1 MTKKTTL
8 LVIDD
13 EIHIRRL
20 IARML
25 SSRGFSVFS
34 AGSGTEAFK
43 LMEQDDLC
51 PDIITCDVSMPDMNG
66 FEILDKIKQIPR
78 LASIP
83 VIMLTAMGQVGE
95 AHRAKEMGASD
106 YITKPF
112 SANIL
117 FDVLR
122 QHVSISE

>member
-1 MTKKTTL
+1 MVKKIVL

-20 IARML
+20 IDRML
-25 SSRGFSVFS
+25 SSRGFSVFG
-34 AGSGTEAFK
+34 AGSGGEAFRM
-43 LMEQDDLC
+43 MEENDLR

-66 FEILDKIKQIPR
+66 FEILSEIKQRPK
-78 LASIP
+78 LAHIP

-112 SANIL
+112 SANSL
-117 FDVLR
+117 FDILNE
-122 QHVSISE
+122 HILISD

>member
-1 MTKKTTL
+1 MTRKIVL

-20 IARML
+20 IDRML
-25 SSRGFSVFS
+25 SNRGFSVFG
-34 AGSGTEAFK
+34 AGSGDEALK
-43 LMEQDDLC
+43 MMENAGVS

-66 FEILDKIKQIPR
+66 FEILSEIKENPQF
-78 LASIP
+78 AHIP

-112 SANIL
+112 SANGL
-117 FDVLR
+117 FDILTRHVL
-122 QHVSISE
+122 ISS

>member
-1 MTKKTTL
+1 MTKKATL

-20 IARML
+20 ITRML
-25 SSRGFSVFS
+25 SNRGFSVFS
-34 AGSGTEAFK
+34 AGSGQEAFEM
-43 LMEQDDLC
+43 MEQRGVS

-66 FEILDKIKQIPR
+66 FEILGRIKQTP
-78 LASIP
+78 LLEPIP

-95 AHRAKEMGASD
+95 AHRAKAMGASD

-112 SANIL
+112 SANSL
-117 FDVLR
+117 FDILR
-122 QHVSISE
+122 QHVSFSE